1 MIENFI
7 DRNKDGQPDG
17 GYRGILSL
25 IDAIET
31 ENYRTA
37 QILHPAPYKITR
49 LAGRERVDIMRICMA
64 TNAQPWTSNLGYCR
78 KRRTYR
84 TRKWSWWLADL
95 HTIFDR

>member
-1 MIENFI
+1 MNHSGHHPSGWVHINHPDMIENFI
-7 DRNKDGQPDG
+7 DRNKDGEPDG

-49 LAGRERVDIMRICMA
+49 LAGRKELILCVNLYGYKCSTVDFK
-64 TNAQPWTSNLGYCR
+64 LGV
-78 KRRTYR
+78 
-84 TRKWSWWLADL
+84 LL
-95 HTIFDR
+95 